1 MDVWTDGRTPNSM
14 WCRMPGTRVLPQVF
28 SFNYTILLIT
38 TRWPPMGPKQ
48 QAVGICHFDKTWA
61 WAWARAKE
69 RATALEEN
77 DSEWASHHG
86 SHHLVGTGVSWLC
99 ACVFVSIHQTERGD
113 KQMRKSFFLSFIF
126 FDSTNKPGT
135 NAPTTF
141 NRALDDVGFGSVM
154 VPAAAV
160 FAQRFAKFIR
170 SCSVVV

>member
-1 MDVWTDGRTPNSM
+1 MSELVITA
-14 WCRMPGTRVLPQVF
+14 
-28 SFNYTILLIT
+28 LIT
-38 TRWPPMGPKQ
+38 WWVR
-48 QAVGICHFDKTWA
+48 
-61 WAWARAKE
+61 
-69 RATALEEN
+69 
-77 DSEWASHHG
+77 
-86 SHHLVGTGVSWLC
+86 VSLG
-99 ACVFVSIHQTERGD
+99 CVRVCL
-113 KQMRKSFFLSFIF
+113 FLSIKQKGVTNRCGRASCFLSF

>member
-1 MDVWTDGRTPNSM
+1 MDGRTPNSM

-38 TRWPPMGPKQ
+38 TRWPPMGPNNKLLAYVTLTKREREQEQKSEQ
-48 QAVGICHFDKTWA
+48 QPW
-61 WAWARAKE
+61 R
-69 RATALEEN
+69 N

-86 SHHLVGTGVSWLC
+86 SHHLALGYGCLLAVCLFLSIKPKGVTNRC
-99 ACVFVSIHQTERGD
+99 GRA
-113 KQMRKSFFLSFIF
+113 SFFLSF
-126 FDSTNKPGT
+126 FDTINKPGT

-154 VPAAAV
+154 VPAAV

-170 SCSVVV
+170 PSSVV

>member
-1 MDVWTDGRTPNSM
+1 MKFPHSLIRLFISSLIHSYFQWSLWTINGWMYGRTDGRTPNSM

-38 TRWPPMGPKQ
+38 TRCPPMGPKQ
-48 QAVGICHFDKTWA
+48 QAVGICHFDKT

-86 SHHLVGTGVSWLC
+86 SHHLVGTGVSWLW

-113 KQMRKSFFLSFIF
+113 KQMRKSFFLAF
-126 FDSTNKPGT
+126 FHFLT
-135 NAPTTF
+135 
-141 NRALDDVGFGSVM
+141 
-154 VPAAAV
+154 VPINP
-160 FAQRFAKFIR
+160 AQMPPQHLI
-170 SCSVVV
+170 VH